1 MNTQIGTSQWLVALS
16 TNVGELVYLAQ
27 TSKYSGRQTK
37 LRELACPA
45 FLVNI
50 LNPKAKKIFL
60 PRKGN
65 S

>member
-1 MNTQIGTSQWLVALS
+1 MGTNQWHVTFS
-16 TNVGELVYLAQ
+16 TNVGELVYLAW
-27 TSKYSGRQTK
+27 TSKYSGRQMK
-37 LRELACPA
+37 LRELARPA
-45 FLVNI
+45 SFVDI